1 MPSIIS
7 QTSLFL
13 SFPTHDSDFQ
23 KSLLVGGKGNQAEKI
38 VRVKRIQL
46 KFVQG
51 QCAFENPFACSL
63 SPSKN

>member
-1 MPSIIS
+1 M
-7 QTSLFL
+7 
-13 SFPTHDSDFQ
+13 
-23 KSLLVGGKGNQAEKI
+23 GGKWNQAEKI

-51 QCAFENPFACSL
+51 QSAFENPFACSL